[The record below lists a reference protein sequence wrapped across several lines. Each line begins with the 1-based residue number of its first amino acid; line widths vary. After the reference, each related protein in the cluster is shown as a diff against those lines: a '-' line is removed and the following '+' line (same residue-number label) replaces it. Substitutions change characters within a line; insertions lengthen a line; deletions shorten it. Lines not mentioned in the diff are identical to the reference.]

1 MMVSGVPTA
10 SGYEERIRFAEME
23 IVDRQANERGL
34 TMNAPSGHSINGWD
48 VNISGVRTTSVKKHL
63 RYHTHAEYLIRVKQG
78 DDKDFYIGRR
88 YADFVQLHKRIRLEL
103 PGKVLPPLP
112 RKNKKDGL
120 LQSSSVDDDDAS
132 SISSAST
139 QGPPAPE
146 PHENSGG
153 GGLRSYIFGG
163 GHKKNASQS
172 SLGISRSPRAS
183 GEHSAFKQS
192 RKLYREEQRVSLR
205 AFLRNFLQNE
215 RIAQSNAMAQFLTH
229 DPIEI
234 NEEEMEDI
242 EKREEMDAKRIQEQ
256 KQFYEVA
263 RQRAAELDIHMEKF
277 RREIVEANG
286 LTNLFAEVKAKNSIR
301 QLKPEYQKFAEWL
314 RIEIAA
320 TIYHLFLAEDNSPEL
335 FAQLKRIHS
344 LVPYG
349 VLKNVIRIANP
360 AAVMSGVLDL
370 FLAQPF
376 GARSLLQRIFGMAI
390 HDGVNSVQKS
400 IDTLAS
406 TEIKDD
412 VLCAKIK
419 AYVQADEPVK
429 DIIRQEAVN
438 DDVDVVITILRSDI
452 FKPELSSQ
460 QVEKV
465 FNAYVAWNNAVENT
479 RPGRLSRKTSSRSNL
494 TKGASAPI
502 DKEFRQGA
510 ELFAHLKQYLKLCLR
525 QRDKLMMLQ
534 VIEEVRQ
541 SVPHLRVE
549 MLTSNQP
556 TTLQLFR
563 DLFTIFYEPL
573 VRVYKSA
580 NVYNSITDFAM
591 FVDDT
596 IKTIEACQ
604 RQEISADPNQTVQA
618 FIDLC
623 ARHEDNFYKFVHEVH
638 LHDNGLFDQLMGWL
652 EGILEFLRHGP
663 GGGGKLDMNALV
675 QGGMDSGV
683 IDKRKAT
690 REINSLI
697 RWQTA
702 RKKWHSDK
710 TRQKMASGGDEP
722 DGLLGG
728 MAGFKSSD
736 FGLNEVC
743 IQTAICEVAC

>member
-1 MMVSGVPTA
+1 
-10 SGYEERIRFAEME
+10 
-23 IVDRQANERGL
+23 
-34 TMNAPSGHSINGWD
+34 
-48 VNISGVRTTSVKKHL
+48 
-63 RYHTHAEYLIRVKQG
+63 VKQG
-78 DDKDFYIGRR
+78 EDKDFYIGRR

-112 RKNKKDGL
+112 RKNKKDSL
-120 LQSSSVDDDDAS
+120 LQSSNGDDDDAS

-139 QGPPAPE
+139 QGPPPE
-146 PHENSGG
+146 PQETSGG

-163 GHKKNASQS
+163 GHKRNSSQAS
-172 SLGISRSPRAS
+172 LSRSKSPRAS
-183 GEHSAFKQS
+183 GEHSGYKQP

-205 AFLRNFLQNE
+205 AFLRNFLHNE
-215 RIAQSNAMAQFLTH
+215 RIAQSNAMAEFLTH
-229 DPIEI
+229 DPIEV

-242 EKREEMDAKRIQEQ
+242 ERREEMDAKRIHEQ

-263 RQRAAELDIHMEKF
+263 RQRAAQLDIHMEKF

-286 LTNLFAEVKAKNSIR
+286 LTNLFAEVKAKNTIKE
-301 QLKPEYQKFAEWL
+301 LKPEYQKFAEWL

-406 TEIKDD
+406 TKIKDE

-419 AYVQADEPVK
+419 AYVEADERVK
-429 DIIRQEAVN
+429 DEIRQEAAS
-438 DDVDVVITILRSDI
+438 DDVDVVITILRSDF
-452 FKPELSSQ
+452 FKPELNSQ

-465 FNAYVAWNNAVENT
+465 FNAYVAWTNAVENT

-494 TKGASAPI
+494 TKGPGIAAPM

-534 VIEEVRQ
+534 IIEEVRQ
-541 SVPHLRVE
+541 RKPHSRIKT
-549 MLTSNQP
+549 LTLNQP

-591 FVDDT
+591 FLDDT

-604 RQEISADPNQTVQA
+604 RQEVSADPNQTVQA

-675 QGGMDSGV
+675 QGAMDSGV
-683 IDKRKAT
+683 IDQRKAT

-697 RWQTA
+697 KWQTA

-722 DGLLGG
+722 DGMMGG

-743 IQTAICEVAC
+743 ASASICEAAC